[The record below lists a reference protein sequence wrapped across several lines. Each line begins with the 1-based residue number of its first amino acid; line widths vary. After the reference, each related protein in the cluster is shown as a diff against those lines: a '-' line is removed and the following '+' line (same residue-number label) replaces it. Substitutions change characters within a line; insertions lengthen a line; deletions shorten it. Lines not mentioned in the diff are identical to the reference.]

1 MGSEKIVFLTVSE
14 PGYSRSWTY
23 FNGARKLGANVEFIK
38 IESKSLVFQFLSL
51 RKRFSRKNIYV
62 VMSPSQYLVPF
73 VRIFLGRKV
82 ISDAGWSLFEGTVLA
97 RKRFG
102 LFGLL
107 AVKTFLIDFISSHL
121 AAKIFVESK
130 NQAEFYSKVF
140 LLNRRKIDVLYTGV
154 DEESLKIEPGKFQL
168 PNFFN
173 NNKIVLF
180 RGKYNQE
187 SGIEILA
194 GATKLLVSED
204 ITFWILCPGL
214 PNHIKFSPYTYINR
228 TYIKSQG
235 EISNFYRSA
244 QITVGQVS
252 KNRRLGRTIPH
263 KAFESA
269 YLSKPYIT
277 AGNSGIKE
285 IFVDNLEVIC
295 VRADD
300 AQDLAQKIKHLI
312 DNPRT
317 AELFGKNMNLKYLNF
332 YSQEILAKTFLSLIT
347 T

>member
-1 MGSEKIVFLTVSE
+1 
-14 PGYSRSWTY
+14 
-23 FNGARKLGANVEFIK
+23 
-38 IESKSLVFQFLSL
+38 
-51 RKRFSRKNIYV
+51 
-62 VMSPSQYLVPF
+62 
-73 VRIFLGRKV
+73 
-82 ISDAGWSLFEGTVLA
+82 
-97 RKRFG
+97 
-102 LFGLL
+102 
-107 AVKTFLIDFISSHL
+107 
-121 AAKIFVESK
+121 
-130 NQAEFYSKVF
+130 
-140 LLNRRKIDVLYTGV
+140 
-154 DEESLKIEPGKFQL
+154 
-168 PNFFN
+168 
-173 NNKIVLF
+173 LF
-180 RGKYNQE
+180 RGNYNQE